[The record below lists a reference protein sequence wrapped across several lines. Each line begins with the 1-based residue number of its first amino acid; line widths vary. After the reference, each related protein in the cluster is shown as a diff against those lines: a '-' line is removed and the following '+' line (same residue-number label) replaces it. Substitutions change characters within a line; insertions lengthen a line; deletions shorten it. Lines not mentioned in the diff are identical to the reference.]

1 MRLCWLIAI
10 IAAFLTLSV
19 EVKGADSTA
28 RDRASPFSRQTQ
40 PVRLAAARQAQDEG
54 QPQGNAQ
61 SPEGNAEPG
70 EPTEVEE
77 EAEAPA
83 PTAPALS
90 PAASAY
96 KGVYYDN
103 DFSYLR
109 NPDNR
114 EFYLGDYFKQRRVGR
129 RSLLD
134 LGGEYRLRDHHEH
147 GIRGS
152 ALNGLNDDFLL
163 QRTRFYGN
171 LEVGE
176 GLRFFGEALDS
187 ATSFQRHLPRTT
199 EINGIEAL
207 NLFVDARLLDGDRGD
222 LWGRVGRQELLLGN
236 QRLIGPAEW
245 NNILR
250 TFDGAKLFWRGEKWD
265 VDAFWVRPVAFGNL
279 PAAQLRADQPDL
291 RQELTGVYSTYRG
304 VKDQTFD
311 YYYFGQTVYGPP
323 QTPANPV
330 DQQLNTFGS
339 RWQGK
344 RGKWLWE
351 FEGGYQFGR
360 YAAKSDSAGFAVAG
374 AGREL
379 PDAPWKPTVWTFY
392 DWASGTANPNGP
404 SHHTFNQLYPWA
416 HRYMGWMDL
425 VARQNI
431 RDLNIQSTFVPSEK
445 TRLVVWYH
453 IFHLDQARDALY
465 NAAGAPIRISPTGS
479 AGRYVGQEL
488 DLLFQVIVNPRADV
502 LFGYSHFFPGS
513 YIKATNP
520 AGVSGQADFYYSQW
534 SWRF

>member
-1 MRLCWLIAI
+1 MRFCTAIAI
-10 IAAFLTLSV
+10 LAAYSTFAAQSA
-19 EVKGADSTA
+19 GAAEPSSA
-28 RDRASPFSRQTQ
+28 RPPANAEQPASSRRTS
-40 PVRLAAARQAQDEG
+40 PVRFAAQA
-54 QPQGNAQ
+54 
-61 SPEGNAEPG
+61 PEGNAEPG
-70 EPTEVEE
+70 EPTETEE

-83 PTAPALS
+83 PTAPAPS

-114 EFYLGDYFKQRRVGR
+114 EFYFGDYFKQRPVGR
-129 RSLLD
+129 RSMLD

-152 ALNGLNDDFLL
+152 ALNGVDDDFLL

-171 LEVGE
+171 LAVGE

-187 ATSFQRHLPRTT
+187 VTSFQRHLPRTT
-199 EINGIEAL
+199 EVNGIEAL
-207 NLFVDARLLDGDRGD
+207 NLFVDARILDGERGD

-279 PAAQLRADQPDL
+279 PASQLRADQPDL
-291 RQELTGVYSTYRG
+291 RQELTGLYSTYRG

-311 YYYFGQTVYGPP
+311 FYYFGQTVYGPP

-330 DQQLNTFGS
+330 DQQLNTLGS

-351 FEGGYQFGR
+351 GEGGVQFGR
-360 YAAKSDSAGFAVAG
+360 YAGKGDSAGFAVAG
-374 AGREL
+374 LGREL
-379 PDAPWKPTVWTFY
+379 PDAPWKPTIWTYY
-392 DWASGTANPNGP
+392 DWASGTANPGG
-404 SHHTFNQLYPWA
+404 SRRHTFNQLYPWA
-416 HRYMGWMDL
+416 HRYLGWMDL
-425 VARQNI
+425 VGRQNI
-431 RDLNIQSTFVPSEK
+431 RDLNMLATFVPSDK
-445 TRLVVWYH
+445 TRLVVWHH

-465 NAAGAPIRISPTGS
+465 NAAGAPIRVSPTGS

-502 LFGYSHFFPGS
+502 LFGYSHFFAGS
-513 YIKATNP
+513 FIKSTNP
-520 AGVSGQADFYYSQW
+520 PGVSGQADFYYSQW
-534 SWRF
+534 SWKF